1 MHCPEPC
8 FLGCGT
14 SMWIG
19 IGDPEVRL
27 TACCKENT
35 MIGPRRTDKQ
45 VTTHPPVQPTDCR
58 AAQRVPVQIS
68 IRFSASDNFQHIGH
82 GVALDL
88 SESGCKLCSA
98 QVLPIERFWNLY
110 LTIPETSRLVLISE
124 VRVIWAAENEYG
136 IEFLRVMPR
145 ERTRLRHF
153 IWKHMNRAA
162 LKRRPPLL
170 TLLDHSSPGRPQLK
184 SLP

>member
-1 MHCPEPC
+1 MT
-8 FLGCGT
+8 G
-14 SMWIG
+14 
-19 IGDPEVRL
+19 R
-27 TACCKENT
+27 
-35 MIGPRRTDKQ
+35 RRTGKEVTTYSPVQ
-45 VTTHPPVQPTDCR
+45 VTDRR
-58 AAQRVPVQIS
+58 AAQRVPVQI
-68 IRFSASDNFQHIGH
+68 IVRFSATDSFQHVGD

-98 QVLPIERFWNLY
+98 QVLPIGSFWNLY

-136 IEFLRVMPR
+136 IEFLLVMAR

-153 IWKHMNRAA
+153 IWKHINSST
-162 LKRRPPLL
+162 LKSGLPLF
-170 TLLDHSSPGRPQLK
+170 TLLDHSSPRPPHLK